1 MSFLGCSVLSKIG
14 QLTFGQFNKVS
25 EINGSQNG
33 SEWSCSS
40 LTMVKDSSSR
50 RCNHHGVTN
59 LKRHFFR
66 DTYFRQK
73 LKEHQQNIDSQ
84 SIKDLADEIIKIS
97 QKESD
102 LQK

>member
-1 MSFLGCSVLSKIG
+1 
-14 QLTFGQFNKVS
+14 
-25 EINGSQNG
+25 
-33 SEWSCSS
+33 
-40 LTMVKDSSSR
+40 MVKDSSSR

-73 LKEHQQNIDSQ
+73 LKEHQQNFNSQ